1 MSLPLSIGEVFS
13 FFADVSNLERITPP
27 ELCFRIVTPGPV
39 VMREGTLIDLRLR
52 LFRIPFGWQTRITR
66 WEPPYRFID
75 EQLRGPYRLWVHTHS
90 FSEQNGRTT
99 ILDEV
104 EYRLPLWPF
113 GEVAYPL
120 VRAQL
125 QRIFQFRQEAT
136 RAALLEKSEI
146 PAVERLQRAG

>member
-1 MSLPLSIGEVFS
+1 MSLPLTLDEVFP

-27 ELCFRIVTPGPV
+27 ELCFRIVTPEPI
-39 VMREGTLIDLRLR
+39 VMREGTSIDLRLR
-52 LFRIPFGWQTRITR
+52 LFRISFGWQTRIVR
-66 WEPPYRFID
+66 WDPPYRFVD
-75 EQLRGPYRLWVHTHS
+75 EQLRGPYKLWAHTHS

-104 EYRLPLWPF
+104 EYRLPLWPL

-125 QRIFQFRQEAT
+125 RRIFEFRQEAT
-136 RAALLEKSEI
+136 RAALLGESSE
-146 PAVERLQRAG
+146 PAVDRLRRAG